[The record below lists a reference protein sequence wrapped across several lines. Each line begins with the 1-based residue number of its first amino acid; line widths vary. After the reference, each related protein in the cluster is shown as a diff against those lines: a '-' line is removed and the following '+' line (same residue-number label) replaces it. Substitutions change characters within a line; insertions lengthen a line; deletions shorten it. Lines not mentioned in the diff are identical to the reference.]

1 MENTYIRDIEE
12 IWSENGEVYITSG
25 DKIVTFNAK
34 NLLRD
39 LDTILYAAIKEV
51 NQENKDLQKRIKE
64 TIKKLKY

>member
-1 MENTYIRDIEE
+1 MKNTYIRDIDQ
-12 IWSENGEVYITSG
+12 IWSDNGEVHITSG

-34 NLLRD
+34 NLLSD

-64 TIKKLKY
+64 TIKNLKY